1 MPLNGSQWLLSVTSA
16 TSRNSV
22 KKRSTSIYSFNLF
35 SVHCNRFS
43 VSYSHQLLLNTHLS
57 CLQLK
62 PLLQVSSPKSSLN
75 ICYNILTFVLNM
87 CLLICILYNHNLE
100 PFLII
105 STKQRNVIT
114 TTTVLI
120 STKLKQECV
129 QCSTREKAIK
139 DNGLAPSQSSLI
151 ASKEMMNKHT
161 L

>member
-35 SVHCNRFS
+35 SMHSNCFS
-43 VSYSHQLLLNTHLS
+43 VSHSHQLLLNTHLS

-75 ICYNILTFVLNM
+75 ICYLTFVLNM

-151 ASKEMMNKHT
+151 VSI
-161 L
+161 